1 METYVETEVIE
12 MLFLLFF
19 FLVNLL
25 QVIILYST
33 VVAVPKIA
41 FRIT

>member
-19 FLVNLL
+19 FLGDLL
-25 QVIILYST
+25 QVIILYSM
-33 VVAVPKIA
+33 VAAVPKIA